1 MVRQRWPKS
10 KSNLGFQFQSSIFEA
25 KTLSTVTG
33 CQVTTQ
39 IFTLGVI
46 LILLS
51 KIFLVRKFNINNHR
65 DFGMNS

>member
-39 IFTLGVI
+39 IFALCVI
-46 LILLS
+46 LGQKFEK
-51 KIFLVRKFNINNHR
+51 KIFDVKIQHK
-65 DFGMNS
+65 

>member
-33 CQVTTQ
+33 CQVTRQ

-46 LILLS
+46 LILKFEKKNFDV
-51 KIFLVRKFNINNHR
+51 KIQHK
-65 DFGMNS
+65 

>member
-46 LILLS
+46 LGQKFEEKNFGV
-51 KIFLVRKFNINNHR
+51 KIQHK
-65 DFGMNS
+65 

>member
-46 LILLS
+46 LILKFEKKNFDV
-51 KIFLVRKFNINNHR
+51 KIQHK
-65 DFGMNS
+65 

>member
-46 LILLS
+46 LGQKFEKKFWYENSIKIIIMIL
-51 KIFLVRKFNINNHR
+51 V
-65 DFGMNS
+65 